1 MWIDSRIGWTGLTD
15 CPILS
20 IQQRV
25 ADLPPPLLPSL
36 SLSLSL
42 SLCEKF
48 SVILLDEVQ
57 KHDMEASTEYGMKK
71 KFHQVV
77 LWAPH

>member
-25 ADLPPPLLPSL
+25 ADLPHLLPSL

-48 SVILLDEVQ
+48 FVILLDDEVQ
-57 KHDMEASTEYGMKK
+57 MHDMEASTEYGMKK
-71 KFHQVV
+71 KSHQVV

>member
-1 MWIDSRIGWTGLTD
+1 VWLIS
-15 CPILS
+15 
-20 IQQRV
+20 
-25 ADLPPPLLPSL
+25 PPPPSCLL

-48 SVILLDEVQ
+48 SVILFDDEVQ

-71 KFHQVV
+71 KIHQVV
-77 LWAPH
+77 LWAP